1 MYLTLTIDDDP
12 GRAAQRMDAFLEGYY
27 GAPAAVLR
35 SRQAVYSGPAQ
46 GVAAWLDGYA
56 RAGATDLILRF
67 AGEHERHLESLAQVR
82 AKLGW

>member
-1 MYLTLTIDDDP
+1 M
-12 GRAAQRMDAFLEGYY
+12 RMPVARRREWTHSSKATTALQPRCYD
-27 GAPAAVLR
+27 

-46 GVAAWLDGYA
+46 GVAEWLDGYA

-67 AGEHERHLESLAQVR
+67 AGEHERHLEILAQVR